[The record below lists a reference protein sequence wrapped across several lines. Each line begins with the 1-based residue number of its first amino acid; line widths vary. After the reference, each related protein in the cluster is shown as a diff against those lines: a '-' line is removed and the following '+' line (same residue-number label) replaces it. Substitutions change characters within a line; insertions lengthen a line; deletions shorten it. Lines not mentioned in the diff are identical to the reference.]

1 MGTRGTPDGEIDRER
16 SRRRTST
23 RWQVRA
29 SAMGLRFAGTADP
42 VAAASLRSLALRFLC
57 MKSRVGAGRGAIG
70 KLVDRP
76 TLETCAGAA
85 ATALGCVMAGTGDLE
100 TFRLLRRLRLRLDA
114 VPGGGGAGGA
124 AAAAANAAATG
135 GGGPSGGV
143 THGAHMAVGAAIG
156 FLFLGGGT
164 KAFADDD
171 ASVAA
176 VSSPSTRVGRSTP
189 PIRDATCRRSGTSTR
204 SPRENAPGDGRRR
217 HQTTRVRAV
226 LVVRVDEG
234 ADATTTA
241 TTEKRRRRR
250 DGRGAVSPPRSVE
263 ARVGARRGG

>member
-1 MGTRGTPDGEIDRER
+1 
-16 SRRRTST
+16 
-23 RWQVRA
+23 
-29 SAMGLRFAGTADP
+29 
-42 VAAASLRSLALRFLC
+42 
-57 MKSRVGAGRGAIG
+57 MKSRAAAGRGAIG

-76 TLETCAGAA
+76 TLETCVGAA

-135 GGGPSGGV
+135 GGGPSGV

-164 KAFADDD
+164 KTFANDD

-176 VSSPSTRVGRSTP
+176 LLIAIYPRWPLNTADQRCHLQAFRHLYALAARKRLLETVDAATRRP
-189 PIRDATCRRSGTSTR
+189 AY
-204 SPRENAPGDGRRR
+204 APLE
-217 HQTTRVRAV
+217 
-226 LVVRVDEG
+226 LVVRVDG
-234 ADATTTA
+234 ADADADGEKDGDA
-241 TTEKRRRRR
+241 TR
-250 DGRGAVSPPRSVE
+250 RGAVSPPRSVE